1 MTNKGEEHKV
11 KPYRLDI
18 RPGRPMEMIE
28 IEELPLNISEEQRR
42 IGEAVGPT
50 IRAYVNAAKKLL
62 DGKYSIIR
70 DYAPLHLRQPSTVM
84 VICCKDG
91 IIIRYESN
99 SEQQKTIL
107 RIGYT
112 DEILSKFAPKISEA
126 VVCCRVNRDVEP
138 DFPDKSPEIII
149 HKTSG
154 GTGIRE
160 ELLRIKFSYNCVIEQ
175 PSGELPSPPAKPY
188 CLLSVRNSFEIGFEI
203 ETIPVKDSPV
213 GKGRFVTRTPLR
225 LPVGWECIE
234 IFPFTDVS
242 YWKPEYAYVWAENDL
257 LAAVVAHHQREVEF
271 NTLDPNAAARRQFS
285 NLLQEYKRLL
295 DTEPDKEE
303 ILQKYLTDHPE
314 LLCPASTAIWPKL
327 AIGAHVTD
335 FIFKEVLGD
344 YLLVELEKSTDP
356 LFLKNGDRSKELKH
370 AQDQISEWKRYIA
383 DNLSTVRT
391 ELNLADI
398 SSNPRSLIV
407 IGRLK
412 YLNAANRRILQTI
425 ENDSPK
431 NRIITYDDLYE
442 NTKAIIENLFGPLW
456 AEVGDT
462 RIYALPDRQSTTAY
476 FSH

>member
-1 MTNKGEEHKV
+1 MTNKSEEHEIR
-11 KPYRLDI
+11 PYRVQF
-18 RPGRPMEMIE
+18 RSGRHMEMVDIDKF
-28 IEELPLNISEEQRR
+28 PLNISDEQLR
-42 IGEAVGPT
+42 IGKAVGQT
-50 IRAYVNAAKKLL
+50 IRSYVDAAKKLL
-62 DGKYSIIR
+62 DGKHARIR
-70 DYAPLHLRQPSTVM
+70 GYAPFHLRQPSMVM
-84 VICCKDG
+84 ILCCRDG
-91 IIIRYESN
+91 IIIRYETN
-99 SEQQKTIL
+99 TNQQRPTVGV
-107 RIGYT
+107 GYT
-112 DEILSKFAPKISEA
+112 DDTLSEIAPKISEG
-126 VVCCRVNRDVEP
+126 VVYCRTNRDAEP
-138 DFPDKSPEIII
+138 TFPKYGPEIII
-149 HKTSG
+149 FRTSG
-154 GTGIRE
+154 DTGVQE
-160 ELLRIKFSYNCVIEQ
+160 ELFRIKVGFNIVVEQ
-175 PSGELPSPPAKPY
+175 PSDKLPSPPSKPH
-188 CLLSVRNSFEIGFEI
+188 CLLSVRNHFEIGFEI
-203 ETIPVKDSPV
+203 ETIPDKDSPV

-257 LAAVVAHHQREVEF
+257 LAAVVAHHQREAEF
-271 NTLDPNAAARRQFS
+271 DTLDPNATARRGFS

-335 FIFKEVLGD
+335 FVFKEVLGD

-391 ELNLADI
+391 ELNLTDI

-412 YLNAANRRILQTI
+412 YLNATNRRILQTI

-442 NTKAIIENLFGPLW
+442 NTKAIIENLLGPLW
-456 AEVGDT
+456 AEVGNT
-462 RIYALPDRQSTTAY
+462 QIYSLSK
-476 FSH
+476 